1 MSARLHTH
9 PERDITLI
17 MSFNYNYV
25 CYPKFGLNFQIIAPP
40 PFKKKVMIHKPLTDL
55 NHPWFFLNLL
65 GEIKIKDTARRQGER
80 WWGGGW
86 GVSNNEWGVIV
97 KSTDNFVVP
106 IIFSR
111 EIKSISIYIT
121 QVINFCS
128 WHMKTLPFPDPF
140 SDRVYSRHTEIS
152 HTNPI
157 QIPPLSVL
165 VLSNFYNFGK
175 PSFTFNRK

>member
-40 PFKKKVMIHKPLTDL
+40 PSFKKKVDTQTINRLESSL
-55 NHPWFFLNLL
+55 IFFNLL

-80 WWGGGW
+80 WWGGG
-86 GVSNNEWGVIV
+86 GELAVIV

-111 EIKSISIYIT
+111 EIKSISIYII

-128 WHMKTLPFPDPF
+128 
-140 SDRVYSRHTEIS
+140 
-152 HTNPI
+152 
-157 QIPPLSVL
+157 
-165 VLSNFYNFGK
+165 
-175 PSFTFNRK
+175 